1 MILRLL
7 EHVNGN
13 KQPTNN
19 TTVPT
24 LSGKLLLLHDEIAS
38 ADNAASSI
46 AHPLQGTPPLA
57 GTGTFSCWTSSYSA
71 GFRPQRI
78 TIHGQITFSDIS
90 LTKLLI
96 QGVATPTNQA
106 SQVEEW
112 LQYALKGWT
121 LRETGMHAADNKI
134 KHFPFMLLPRE
145 GKLRYLLLNKYR

>member
-24 LSGKLLLLHDEIAS
+24 LSGKLPLLHDKIAS

-46 AHPLQGTPPLA
+46 AHPLQGTSPLA
-57 GTGTFSCWTSSYSA
+57 GTGTFSCSDSCYSA
-71 GFRPQRI
+71 GFTPQNVI
-78 TIHGQITFSDIS
+78 IYGQITFSDLG

-96 QGVATPTNQA
+96 QDVATPTNQA
-106 SQVEEW
+106 S
-112 LQYALKGWT
+112 
-121 LRETGMHAADNKI
+121 
-134 KHFPFMLLPRE
+134 
-145 GKLRYLLLNKYR
+145 